1 MHASVV
7 TWRLSPAVQG
17 TDEYDAYL
25 STLANEN
32 IPILRQYGLLD
43 SFVLRMSQDT
53 IQVVNIFEDE
63 TGANAAWGEIPR
75 RLAPALEGRLQL
87 VDRITVRADELSLR
101 LDNVDGCGRAT

>member
-17 TDEYDAYL
+17 PEEYDAYL

-32 IPILRQYGLLD
+32 LPILRQHGLLD

-63 TGANAAWGEIPR
+63 AGANAAWSEIPR
-75 RLAPALEGRLQL
+75 SLAPALEGRLQL
-87 VDRITVRADELSLR
+87 IDRITVRADELPLR
-101 LDNVDGCGRAT
+101 LDNVDGYGRAT